1 MPGAKQEMK
10 YDEVDTPDTDHARS
24 SRFVYIV
31 NRHTS
36 RVLGGENRVNVN
48 GVGCAGGPRRN

>member
-31 NRHTS
+31 NRHAS
-36 RVLGGENRVNVN
+36 RVLGGGESRE
-48 GVGCAGGPRRN
+48 R